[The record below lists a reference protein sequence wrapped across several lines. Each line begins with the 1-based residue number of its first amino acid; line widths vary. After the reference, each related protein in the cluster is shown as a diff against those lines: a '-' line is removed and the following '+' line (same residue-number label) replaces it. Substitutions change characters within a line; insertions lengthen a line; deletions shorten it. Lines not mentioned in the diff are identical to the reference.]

1 MKFKSIFP
9 AGAAFVIGLSLLV
22 ANPAWANLNDDFIF
36 SVKFDEA
43 AKVQALLDQGVNP
56 NFAEEERGETA
67 LMIAVREESRN
78 VFAVLLKH
86 PKIQLEATAN
96 NGDTAL
102 MLASYLGDIQAVT
115 KLLEAGAKVNRI
127 GWSALHYA
135 AAAGDLTV
143 IEFLLAHQADI
154 NAASPNKTTPLM
166 MAIRAGKNNA
176 VNLLIARGA
185 DLRVK
190 NDNGMNAYDFA
201 VYYEQSTLAKELV
214 ARLPELQ
221 H

>member
-1 MKFKSIFP
+1 MKFKSMFL
-9 AGAAFVIGLSLLV
+9 AGVAFMIGLSLLV
-22 ANPAWANLNDDFIF
+22 VNPAWADLNDDFIF

-43 AKVQALLDQGVNP
+43 AKVQSLLDQGVDP
-56 NFAEEERGETA
+56 NYAEQERGETA
-67 LMIAVREESRN
+67 LMIAMREASNN

-86 PKIQLEATAN
+86 PKIHLEATAN
-96 NGDTAL
+96 NGDTIL

-115 KLLEAGAKVNRI
+115 KLLEAGAKVNRS

-135 AAAGDLTV
+135 AAAGELTV

-166 MAIRAGKNNA
+166 MAIRSGKNKA
-176 VNLLIARGA
+176 VNLLIERGA
-185 DLRVK
+185 DLRIK
-190 NDNGMNAYDFA
+190 NDSGMSAYDFA
-201 VYYEQSTLAKELV
+201 VYYEQSTLAKELA
-214 ARLPELQ
+214 ARLPELK